1 MHFTI
6 SKMLLTLVFFAGF
19 QVVTAFR
26 WVQNVNFTYC
36 YQYNVSTL
44 NTSDLSDNKIQYFLF
59 DSATGERI
67 RPDEP
72 YLTLYG
78 CEALCHDGYQ
88 LWPAQETLQRLLL
101 WVVPSLVL
109 IAHFHF
115 APLPAAN
122 SLAVIAHL
130 LGDPIDS
137 IWSMLTRQEACRRF
151 YRRAA
156 SSKLLPKQAIA
167 TVWSAF
173 DELGWRDASGC
184 FFESLRLRDREQQPN
199 LPSQSPEASSSQV
212 HVSLETAA
220 PRRNG
225 QRSNNNRRLNIWNR
239 RSVEPQDTSFNV
251 PPDEVET
258 YYIELAAQRLTSN
271 RSDSQL
277 TTWVAILAMFGGL
290 GGAYVRT
297 WMNRSNNQT
306 SHTIAVVVLLF
317 IFISLVKISG
327 NIGAFTSSSA
337 VIDIIQELRRN
348 LQKYNED
355 QGLAGRAPLFPAI
368 SLDENARWDGIP
380 LGSKGIQ
387 AAQITVR
394 EPTEDDPDVE
404 TALLSQDEPEY
415 LADIKNV
422 EKWPSMAGYLGMNSC
437 WRPLK
442 RITTVDNYV
451 FSDREPFSLLVV
463 SFLFV
468 IGGSYAP
475 ALCLAYFTPLKG
487 FGCRSLAWTLVAAMW
502 VVSLLVD
509 VVILQ
514 PCIKSAKKLW
524 HWTIFKD
531 SIVSVYFVG
540 SVIFV
545 QLGLFNSCWCR
556 SGQLTR
562 SKPNFVDLNPLSD
575 SDWLQGW
582 FLWLLTPLGAVIWIF
597 GLIWLVGRDGDN
609 ARMLLNRDLNARQ
622 QDIIHNNRVRC
633 GLLVEPRD
641 EPPRRLGMSLV
652 RLFGGL
658 RGRARGGEGDG
669 TASRGEQSGRFLL
682 PVSGATT
689 PRDDME
695 LGEVR

>member
-1 MHFTI
+1 MV
-6 SKMLLTLVFFAGF
+6 LFAGL
-19 QVVTAFR
+19 QVVAAFQS
-26 WVQNVNFTYC
+26 VQNVNFAYC
-36 YQYNVSTL
+36 YEYNVSTL
-44 NTSDLSDNKIQYFLF
+44 NTSNLSDNKIQYFLF

-67 RPDEP
+67 RPNEP

-88 LWPAQETLQRLLL
+88 LWPAQDTLQRLLL

-115 APLPAAN
+115 APLSAAN

-137 IWSMLTRQEACRRF
+137 IWSMLTRQEASRRF

-156 SSKLLPKQAIA
+156 SSKLLPKHAIA

-173 DELGWRDASGC
+173 DELGWRDASAY
-184 FFESLRLRDREQQPN
+184 FFESLRKRDKEQQPK
-199 LPSQSPEASSSQV
+199 LRSRSPEASSSQV
-212 HVSLETAA
+212 PA
-220 PRRNG
+220 PLASRRNG

-239 RSVEPQDTSFNV
+239 KPSKSQDVSFNV
-251 PPDEVET
+251 APDETEI
-258 YYIELAAQRLTSN
+258 YYIELAAQRLTSI

-277 TTWVAILAMFGGL
+277 TTWVAIISMFGGL

-348 LQKYNED
+348 LQKHNEE

-368 SLDENARWDGIP
+368 WLDEDARWDGIP
-380 LGSKGIQ
+380 LDSKGKQ
-387 AAQITVR
+387 AAQVAVR
-394 EPTEDDPDVE
+394 APTEDDTDVE
-404 TALLSQDEPEY
+404 ATPLLQEESEY
-415 LADIKNV
+415 LADIENV

-451 FSDREPFSLLVV
+451 YSDREPVSLLMV
-463 SFLFV
+463 SLLFV

-502 VVSLLVD
+502 VVSFLAD
-509 VVILQ
+509 VAILQ
-514 PCIKSAKKLW
+514 PYIKSAKKLW

-540 SVIFV
+540 SVFLIQV
-545 QLGLFNSCWCR
+545 GLFNSCWCR
-556 SGQLTR
+556 SGQLTH
-562 SKPNFVDLNPLSD
+562 SNANFINLNPLSD

-582 FLWLLTPLGAVIWIF
+582 FLWLITPLGSVLWIF
-597 GLIWLVGRDGDN
+597 GLIWLVGKDGEN

-622 QDIIHNNRVRC
+622 QDIIHINRIRC
-633 GLLVEPRD
+633 GLSAEPRD
-641 EPPRRLGMSLV
+641 EPPCRP
-652 RLFGGL
+652 
-658 RGRARGGEGDG
+658 E
-669 TASRGEQSGRFLL
+669 TASKGGKSGGSLF
-682 PVSGATT
+682 PASGATA
-689 PRDDME
+689 PRDEIE
-695 LGEVR
+695 LGEMK